1 MTLLELLPTG
11 ATVAQWSVWSTI
23 ARVVVTDP
31 AALPAARDLVEAQ
44 IEAVDAAAS
53 RFRPDSEVQRLAGST
68 ARSTQ
73 VSPVLAELIT
83 TALAV
88 AARTDGDV
96 DPTVGAALV
105 GLGYDRDVRELSGQ
119 SPPAPISARRTPGWR
134 AVSVRGLTVT
144 MPPGMLLDLGA
155 TAKAWTADSSASVVA
170 DRLGVGA
177 LVSLGGDIATAGPPP
192 PGGWHVLVRDQPGDP
207 CCTVGLPVGVALATS
222 STVSRR
228 WRRAGQMLHHVVD
241 PRTCLPAPDQWRT
254 VSVTADSCVVAN
266 ALSTAAIVRGAAAL
280 PWLRHLGAPARL
292 VTSRGR
298 VLTVGGWPAEASR

>member
-105 GLGYDRDVRELSGQ
+105 GLKTR
-119 SPPAPISARRTPGWR
+119 
-134 AVSVRGLTVT
+134 
-144 MPPGMLLDLGA
+144 
-155 TAKAWTADSSASVVA
+155 
-170 DRLGVGA
+170 
-177 LVSLGGDIATAGPPP
+177 
-192 PGGWHVLVRDQPGDP
+192 
-207 CCTVGLPVGVALATS
+207 
-222 STVSRR
+222 
-228 WRRAGQMLHHVVD
+228 
-241 PRTCLPAPDQWRT
+241 
-254 VSVTADSCVVAN
+254 
-266 ALSTAAIVRGAAAL
+266 
-280 PWLRHLGAPARL
+280 
-292 VTSRGR
+292 
-298 VLTVGGWPAEASR
+298 